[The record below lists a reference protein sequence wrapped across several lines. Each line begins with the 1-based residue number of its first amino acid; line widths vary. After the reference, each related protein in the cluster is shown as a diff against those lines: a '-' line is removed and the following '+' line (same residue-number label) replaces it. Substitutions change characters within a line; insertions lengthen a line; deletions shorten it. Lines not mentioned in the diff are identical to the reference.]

1 MTEKPSQNEDEY
13 FARENAE
20 LLRRQ
25 RDRME
30 ATRAEEERKSH
41 YMKCPKDGHNLFTTV
56 YQHVSIDR
64 CEHCGGVWLD
74 PGELDALAR
83 SPDQPNLL
91 GRVVSDVMSTLRR
104 NRSEPGA

>member
-25 RDRME
+25 RERMD
-30 ATRAEEERKSH
+30 AARAEEERKSH

-56 YQHVSIDR
+56 YHDVSIDR
-64 CEHCGGVWLD
+64 CERCGGVWLD
-74 PGELDALAR
+74 PGEHVELAR
-83 SPDQPNLL
+83 KTDHPGGQ
-91 GRVVSDVMSTLRR
+91 GRGGSDVMSTLRR